1 MAKIEELEGSD
12 MFKSLHNKQLLS
24 LVVLSAAV
32 CSLALAAAPVGAQP
46 GDNGEPNHDVFGATG
61 DESMTG
67 VGSGQVEPFNTE
79 ELEDLVAPIALY
91 PDELLAIVLPATA
104 YPLQIVL
111 AARFLEQLEKDDSL
125 QPDEAWDE
133 SVVALLNYPEVID
146 LLNKDLE
153 WTWQLGE
160 AVLNQETEVIE
171 AVEAFRDRAMLAGNL
186 KSDEHQ
192 IVSDEDGTIEITPA
206 DPEVIYVPYYE
217 PERVVVYQSYPVYYY
232 YPEPYPVYY
241 YPYPLGHHFSS
252 GFFWG
257 ITTAFTIGWHS
268 HHLSVHRWDYYSHPY
283 YGHTYHHGH
292 HYYHGPSH
300 HDSGHRYA
308 RNGRHH
314 DGHHG
319 GHHGDR
325 WQPGGRHGARPGY
338 RGPNNDHHGDNN
350 VVSTPGYSRFQQAN
364 TFRPRPGFQG
374 NTISATYTRSGD
386 AVGRTGDG
394 SSALARD
401 ARRTAQRDINQEY
414 NATPKMDLVAQ
425 ERKSSGRARR
435 NRLDWEKDR
444 PVISLEPVAQNKPSA
459 NRIDLIAN
467 SQRRINKPTVPSN
480 QDRQLSRSDRSH
492 TVRTGRPNPV
502 ASNRSSARVV
512 NSLTYSSVKVANAR
526 PSPLPSQSQRPVS
539 RSTASRPT
547 SSASRRSP
555 PTSFDRG
562 RSASKSS
569 RGQSHREGH
578 ARRL

>member
-1 MAKIEELEGSD
+1 
-12 MFKSLHNKQLLS
+12 MFKSLHNKQFFS
-24 LVVLSAAV
+24 LAVLSAAF
-32 CSLALAAAPVGAQP
+32 CSLTLAAAPIGAQT
-46 GDNGEPNHDVFGATG
+46 GDNGEPNQGVFATST
-61 DESMTG
+61 DESMIG
-67 VGSGQVEPFNTE
+67 MGSGQVEPFNTE

-91 PDELLAIVLPATA
+91 PDDLLAIVLPATA

-125 QPDEAWDE
+125 QPDAAWDE

-146 LLNKDLE
+146 LLNNDLE

-192 IVSDEDGTIEITPA
+192 IVKNDGGTIEITPA
-206 DPEVIYVPYYE
+206 DPQVIYVPYYE
-217 PERVVVYQSYPVYYY
+217 PERVVVYQTYPVYYY

-241 YPYPLGHHFSS
+241 YPYPVGHHFSS

-268 HHLSVHRWDYYSHPY
+268 HHLNVHRWHYYSHPY
-283 YGHTYHHGH
+283 YGHTYHYSH
-292 HYYHGPSH
+292 HYYHGPYH
-300 HDSGHRYA
+300 HDSGHRQA
-308 RNGRHH
+308 RSGR
-314 DGHHG
+314 HHG
-319 GHHGDR
+319 GHDGDR

-374 NTISATYTRSGD
+374 NTINAANTRSGD
-386 AVGRTGDG
+386 AVRRLHDS

-401 ARRTAQRDINQEY
+401 VRRTTQRNRNQEY
-414 NATPKMDLVAQ
+414 NATPKMDIVAQ
-425 ERKSSGRARR
+425 ERKSPGKVRR

-444 PVISLEPVAQNKPSA
+444 PGISLEPVAQNKSSA
-459 NRIDLIAN
+459 NRINPISN
-467 SQRRINKPTVPSN
+467 SHSRINKRTVPSN
-480 QDRQLSRSDRSH
+480 QDRQLNRSDRSH

-502 ASNRSSARVV
+502 ASNRSSAKVV
-512 NSLTYSSVKVANAR
+512 NTLTYSSVKVANAR
-526 PSPLPSQSQRPVS
+526 PSPLPRQSQRPVS
-539 RSTASRPT
+539 RSPASRP
-547 SSASRRSP
+547 APAAGRRSA
-555 PTSFDRG
+555 PTRSDRG
-562 RSASKSS
+562 RIASKGSL
-569 RGQSHREGH
+569 GQNHREGH
-578 ARRL
+578 SRRP